1 MLSGDSNP
9 TSESLAFWGRNVR
22 TTADAPMPPDE
33 ALKLLKDGNAR
44 FIKGEP
50 TATRTNEK
58 MRQELVDMG
67 TWDRHHTLPSLA
79 VQIPGHLWRPSLMPC
94 LVTSLCC
101 AMLATPAPTPRAAWL
116 AAWSSAPASWVPA
129 WFWCL
134 ATPSAVP
141 SMVPRTPTWRQRSL
155 RPPVLSLPWR
165 VCCWTWPQ
173 WRRRPW
179 PTWVHTLMQMRSQPT
194 LCAWTSSTLS
204 TSCWSTAPHCGRRL
218 RVARSRS
225 RVASITWTLE
235 RWSSWDVLHSSPPF
249 WAPTLGFLHPWL
261 VRVAAPLAMALPHEV
276 SMECAPLWT
285 VQFQLRKLWRCWRLV
300 TSALL
305 WVLLWP
311 STPLSRCVKLWWAMG
326 RHPTPLFWAVQIPA
340 CQLTLFS
347 MPCQVTCLSW
357 GRNAGNTC
365 THAEGSMVGSVEFCC
380 GKLGSKLILVM
391 GHTKCGA
398 IAGAT
403 ATYLASKEGK
413 ASKSAGSA
421 LEGLLVGLSGVAKQ
435 AEEEL
440 GVGADQDQLVSH
452 SVRVNVF
459 SSIEFLLKYSPS
471 LRELVKSG
479 NVEIQG
485 SIYHLE
491 TGRVEFL
498 GRSPRQAELL
508 RSDPSLPPSLQ
519 ALPIRTTTD
528 GPLPSQEALKLLKEG
543 NARFTS
549 GAAISG
555 KITPAMRKA
564 LVKEGQAPHTAIIG
578 CADSRAPL
586 ETVFDA
592 MPGDI
597 FVLRNAG
604 NTCTHAE
611 GSVLGSL
618 EFCVAALQSK
628 MVLVLGHTACGAIKG
643 ATATYLQSKTGN
655 KPQVEIL
662 QKIQLSPKEKMSDLV
677 QTETSWELDLAHDH
691 RVNISHLNWEEQS
704 WTVERHGSRLM
715 DLRPLEL
722 EHNIYYI
729 YIYIHSIYIYI
740 HWFYSWLHMIVN
752 DSTCSTL
759 S

>member
-1 MLSGDSNP
+1 M
-9 TSESLAFWGRNVR
+9 R

-33 ALKLLKDGNAR
+33 ALKLLKEGNAR

-67 TWDRHHTLPSLA
+67 
-79 VQIPGHLWRPSLMPC
+79 Q
-94 LVTSLCC
+94 
-101 AMLATPAPTPRAAWL
+101 
-116 AAWSSAPASWVPA
+116 
-129 WFWCL
+129 
-134 ATPSAVP
+134 
-141 SMVPRTPTWRQRSL
+141 
-155 RPPVLSLPWR
+155 
-165 VCCWTWPQ
+165 
-173 WRRRPW
+173 
-179 PTWVHTLMQMRSQPT
+179 
-194 LCAWTSSTLS
+194 
-204 TSCWSTAPHCGRRL
+204 APHTAIIGC
-218 RVARSRS
+218 ADSR
-225 RVASITWTLE
+225 
-235 RWSSWDVLHSSPPF
+235 
-249 WAPTLGFLHPWL
+249 
-261 VRVAAPLAMALPHEV
+261 APLETIFDALPGDI
-276 SMECAPLWT
+276 
-285 VQFQLRKLWRCWRLV
+285 F
-300 TSALL
+300 
-305 WVLLWP
+305 VL
-311 STPLSRCVKLWWAMG
+311 
-326 RHPTPLFWAVQIPA
+326 
-340 CQLTLFS
+340 
-347 MPCQVTCLSW
+347 
-357 GRNAGNTC
+357 RNAGNTC
-365 THAEGSMVGSVEFCC
+365 THAEGSMVGSLEFCTGKLGARMILVLGHTKCGAVYGATNAYLAAKKSETASVESALEGLLLDLAPVAEKAVADMGSHTDADEVAAHAVRVNVFHTIDFLLKYSAPLREKVKSGQVEIQGGIYHLDSGKVEFMGRSPQQSTLLSTNLGLPPSMTREGGRTSGYGPSARGEHGVRTTVDSAVPAEEALKMLKAGNERFAVGAPLAKHATLKMREALVSHGQAPHTAILGCADSRVPVDTVFDAMPGDLFVLRNAGNTCTHAEGSMVGSLEFCC

-485 SIYHLE
+485 GIYHLE

-643 ATATYLQSKTGN
+643 ATATYLQAKSGN
-655 KPQVEIL
+655 KPQAGIL
-662 QKIQLSPKEKMSDLV
+662 ELFLEEKMSEFVVVYRNIMNHEPQYALLRMIFTIFYAIACLSFQAKSAVHFGKDF
-677 QTETSWELDLAHDH
+677 LA
-691 RVNISHLNWEEQS
+691 
-704 WTVERHGSRLM
+704 
-715 DLRPLEL
+715 
-722 EHNIYYI
+722 
-729 YIYIHSIYIYI
+729 
-740 HWFYSWLHMIVN
+740 
-752 DSTCSTL
+752 
-759 S
+759 